1 MMKSNNNLTAIK
13 NDVLVCMSDY
23 AHGNYYCKQL
33 QKTTDEDSYDC
44 CARSNDIYSAVKSL
58 LDIAELPL
66 SSFNRDEIIDIITS
80 EKCIEPVEL
89 EDGFSIKSFD
99 INNNAI
105 QFSICKHD
113 VILIEFLII
122 KNYIYNSMFRNIEI
136 ILDKIEKDNKFTAAL
151 LRQFGASYSGEHFDS
166 ILDEFN
172 HEVSVKISTKRN
184 DDPSVFNCVLKISS
198 VKQMAYYS
206 QYIKNRNQVDVT
218 LFKVI

>member
-1 MMKSNNNLTAIK
+1 MFKSNDI
-13 NDVLVCMSDY
+13 LVCMSDY
-23 AHGNYYCKQL
+23 VHQNYYCKQFETNCENPK
-33 QKTTDEDSYDC
+33 QTFS
-44 CARSNDIYSAVKSL
+44 RNFRMAVSSL

-66 SSFNRDEIIDIITS
+66 SNLNRDNIIEFITGKTNS
-80 EKCIEPVEL
+80 CEL

-122 KNYIYNSMFRNIEI
+122 KNYIYNSMFRNIGI

>member
-1 MMKSNNNLTAIK
+1 MMKSNNNLTAIE
-13 NDVLVCMSDY
+13 NDFLVCMSDY

-33 QKTTDEDSYDC
+33 QKTTDKDSYDF
-44 CARSNDIYSAVKSL
+44 RSNDIYSAVKLL

-66 SSFNRDEIIDIITS
+66 SSFNRDEIIYIITS

-122 KNYIYNSMFRNIEI
+122 KNYIYNSMFRNIGI

>member
-1 MMKSNNNLTAIK
+1 MKSNNNLTAIE
-13 NDVLVCMSDY
+13 NDFLVCMSDY

-33 QKTTDEDSYDC
+33 QKTTDKDSYDF
-44 CARSNDIYSAVKSL
+44 RSNDIYSAVKLL

-66 SSFNRDEIIDIITS
+66 SSFNRDEIIYIITS

-122 KNYIYNSMFRNIEI
+122 KNYIYNSMFRNIGI

>member
-1 MMKSNNNLTAIK
+1 MKSNNNLTAIE

-23 AHGNYYCKQL
+23 ANGNYYCKQL
-33 QKTTDEDSYDC
+33 QKTTDKNSYDC

-58 LDIAELPL
+58 LDIAELSL
-66 SSFNRDEIIDIITS
+66 SNFNRDEINDIITN
-80 EKCIEPVEL
+80 EKCIESVEL

-99 INNNAI
+99 IDNNAI

-122 KNYIYNSMFRNIEI
+122 KNYIYNYMFRNIGI
-136 ILDKIEKDNKFTAAL
+136 ILDKIEKNNKFTAAL
-151 LRQFGASYSGEHFDS
+151 LRQFGNSYSGEHFDS

>member
-1 MMKSNNNLTAIK
+1 MKSNNNLTAIE
-13 NDVLVCMSDY
+13 NDFLVCMSDY

-33 QKTTDEDSYDC
+33 QKTTDKDSYDF
-44 CARSNDIYSAVKSL
+44 RSNDIYSAVKLL
-58 LDIAELPL
+58 LDIAELPF
-66 SSFNRDEIIDIITS
+66 SSFNRDEIIYIITS

-122 KNYIYNSMFRNIEI
+122 KNYIYNFMFRNIGI

-151 LRQFGASYSGEHFDS
+151 LRQFGTSYSGEHFDS
-166 ILDEFN
+166 ILYEFN

-184 DDPSVFNCVLKISS
+184 DDPSLFNCVLKISS